1 MPPRFGGDPKRIAVG
16 GDSAGGNLAAVV
28 AQMATDRGAPT
39 VRYQLLIY
47 PVTNYSYDT
56 ASYKN
61 NGKNYLLTRGSMEWF
76 WNHYSATPMTAKTL
90 CLSAARTTVEQ
101 PSACVGTYS

>member
-1 MPPRFGGDPKRIAVG
+1 MLPVLAADPKRIAVG

-61 NGKNYLLTRGSMEWF
+61 NGEELFTHKRFDGVVLE
-76 WNHYSATPMTAKTL
+76 P
-90 CLSAARTTVEQ
+90 LSQQ
-101 PSACVGTYS
+101 PQ